1 MNSMLLL
8 IPLGVLLA
16 GVAMWA
22 FFWSVNNGQ
31 YDDMDAPAHSILFDD
46 DDDMIPPESRIT
58 PEDTP
63 TADDNSLTKQAPKDD

>member
-46 DDDMIPPESRIT
+46 DDEMIPPESRVK
-58 PEDTP
+58 PEDT
-63 TADDNSLTKQAPKDD
+63 ARSEQDDSTGQDR

>member
-16 GVAMWA
+16 GGAMWA

-46 DDDMIPPESRIT
+46 DDDMIPPESRVN
-58 PEDTP
+58 PEDSASSEEDSNTGQ
-63 TADDNSLTKQAPKDD
+63 DRQND